1 MSNTR
6 IWIRRVHKWLGLL
19 IGLQVVLWL
28 SGGVVMSLIPID
40 MVRGESWVAQQP
52 AELSEHLP
60 DFDFPLS
67 RIPGENVLAASAGVR
82 NGQAVWLHRYADG
95 SRHVLDGTSGMRLPE
110 LEAGEAGAIAVAAH
124 VASPAILAVAA
135 VEKAEGEIRGATL
148 PLWRVDLDDRWQ
160 SSVYVDPVTGRIVAA
175 RNTLWRIYDF
185 FWMLHIMD
193 YDTRDDFNNNLLRSA
208 SGVGW
213 FIGLSGLWMLFYSFR
228 RRDFVLLDKAVEK
241 LRSRSKG

>member
-1 MSNTR
+1 MFWPHR
-6 IWIRRVHKWLGLL
+6 QAYVMDRLFGCFVMLMARVTCWTVPAVCVYPNWKPGRPERSP
-19 IGLQVVLWL
+19 LQRMW
-28 SGGVVMSLIPID
+28 
-40 MVRGESWVAQQP
+40 
-52 AELSEHLP
+52 
-60 DFDFPLS
+60 
-67 RIPGENVLAASAGVR
+67 
-82 NGQAVWLHRYADG
+82 QA
-95 SRHVLDGTSGMRLPE
+95 RLF
-110 LEAGEAGAIAVAAH
+110 
-124 VASPAILAVAA
+124 LAVAA